1 MEFSIP
7 LSFIGKRQLCVT
19 IKGDAGQIETSSTCG
34 PRLDGNRV
42 FHKLSAIQEFQYCQ
56 LSLNCTIKNELD
68 QWSKQ
73 PHKEPFYI
81 NWHLISRLLISHGAN
96 KDGNCEYFVVQSWTI
111 CCQCLYLWKTR
122 IFVSTVT
129 PRLGVSQQK
138 LVITSLRV
146 RVVMFYFSMK

>member
-1 MEFSIP
+1 MEFLIP

-56 LSLNCTIKNELD
+56 LSFNCTIKNELD

-73 PHKEPFYI
+73 PHKESFYI

-96 KDGNCEYFVVQSWTI
+96 KDGNCEYFVVQSWPI

-122 IFVSTVT
+122 IFVSTVIT
-129 PRLGVSQQK
+129 PVRGVTAKIGDYVPWGKSCDV
-138 LVITSLRV
+138 L
-146 RVVMFYFSMK
+146 F